1 MKRFLFFIL
10 YFSIVLCQG
19 FPEWAL
25 EQPMETHPI
34 MELTDWEIFDGEVE
48 LEKANNFKD
57 NNGWDAWTLN
67 TKWWSRLDLKDEF
80 KVKWWRRTVSIPKS
94 FKGKDVFLE
103 LNVDDRGTVYYNGE
117 KLMDVSQKSGKI
129 LIIKNA
135 KGNETFSL
143 VVRGQH
149 TGYYGQ
155 FYHADLLAYPRG
167 YAEFYKAFQNIQIL
181 KPSSNG
187 ISITQAKWKMMATD
201 TASQPSFDDSKWEF
215 RNISGSWKGEYKH
228 VWYRMNFV
236 IPDIIDNVEVINSRL
251 FINAY
256 TNDKGEIWYKGEKLH
271 EFRDSSGNVLFEVN
285 GRPGETVSF
294 AIKAINERN
303 VGELRYVRI
312 VSGEAIKLT
321 ELFNAMTKKLERWD
335 RYFQRHPSPNTKWL
349 SEATQILK
357 TTVQSDHILEV
368 KLSQLE
374 IKMNSL
380 NKQLISQPT
389 FVVPP
394 YLQNVQ
400 DDGITIMWETALP
413 SLGAVIFGETEINQV
428 IHGQYSPS
436 TIHEITLVGLDKNT
450 HYNYRAI
457 SGEMASPKQKFRT
470 KKLDDAP
477 FSFSVYGDNRSYP
490 KVAENVVK
498 MMTRENIDFICSV
511 GDVVTRGINLSEWVD
526 EYLYPLRWIGGQI
539 PSYISIG
546 NHEYGGYWAL
556 GEVYPFE
563 QRVNHP
569 TTSTG
574 STEYWYSFD
583 YGNAHFVFI
592 DPNKGDGPKGHRIP
606 PGSQQYEWLKND
618 LEAAR
623 KTAKWTFVFFHQPP
637 YSECWS
643 GGYYDGEYYLRKE
656 IVPLMELNG
665 VDIVFS
671 GHTHDY
677 ERGLPHPPYD
687 PETGSGNNAAYIV
700 TGGAGSFLDNHKYKE
715 WEQID
720 IPDHPARPESNESDE
735 GKYYEYH
742 YIVIDIDGDEL
753 KVTTQ
758 KMNGDGSYGG
768 VMDSFELH
776 YNTSNK

>member
-1 MKRFLFFIL
+1 MNRILFLIPF
-10 YFSIVLCQG
+10 FSIGICQG
-19 FPEWAL
+19 IPGWEI
-25 EQPMETHPI
+25 EQPLEPHPLL
-34 MELTDWEIFDGEVE
+34 ELTDWDIYDGEIE
-48 LEKANNFKD
+48 FEKAIDFQNNS
-57 NNGWDAWTLN
+57 GWTSWRLN
-67 TKWWSRLDLKDEF
+67 TKWWDRLDLKDEF
-80 KVKWWRRTVSIPKS
+80 KVKWWRRNVSIPES

-103 LNVDDRGTVYYNGE
+103 LKVDDKGTVYYNGN

-129 LIIKNA
+129 LIIENA

-155 FYHADLLAYPRG
+155 FYQADVVAYPKG
-167 YAEFYKAFQNIQIL
+167 YGAFYETLQSIQKL
-181 KPSSNG
+181 KPSTQG
-187 ISITQAKWKMMATD
+187 VSIQEAKWKMMAD
-201 TASQPSFDDSKWEF
+201 DEASQPNFDDSTWES
-215 RNISGSWKGEYKH
+215 RKVSGSWKGEYKH
-228 VWYRMNFV
+228 GWYRL
-236 IPDIIDNVEVINSRL
+236 EVILPDEIDSFPVKNSRL
-251 FINAY
+251 YINAY
-256 TNDKGEIWYKGEKLH
+256 TNDKGEIWYQGQKLH
-271 EFRDSSGNVLFEVN
+271 EFRDNSGNVLFETN
-285 GRPGETVSF
+285 ASPSDKISF

-312 VSGEAIKLT
+312 ISGQALKLA
-321 ELFNAMTKKLERWD
+321 ESFNAMVKKIERWD
-335 RYFQRHPSPNTKWL
+335 RYYQRHPSPDSNLL
-349 SEATQILK
+349 SEATRILMESV
-357 TTVQSDHILEV
+357 TSDKALEL
-368 KLSQLE
+368 KLNRLDIQM
-374 IKMNSL
+374 KAL
-380 NKQLISQPT
+380 NKKLVLQPV
-389 FVVPP
+389 FVVQP

-400 DDGITIMWETALP
+400 DDGITIMWETAIP
-413 SLGAVIFGETEINQV
+413 SFGTVVFGDSELDRV

-436 TIHEITLVGLDKNT
+436 TTHEITLVGLDKNT
-450 HYNYRAI
+450 HYNYRVV
-457 SGEMASPKQKFRT
+457 SGNMASPVQQFRT
-470 KKLDDAP
+470 KKPEDAP

-498 MMTRENIDFICSV
+498 MMTQENIDFICSV

-569 TTSTG
+569 LSSTG

-618 LEAAR
+618 LESAR
-623 KTAKWTFVFFHQPP
+623 NKSKWTFVFFHQPP

-643 GGYYDGEYYLRKE
+643 GGYYDGEYYIRKE

-665 VDIVFS
+665 VDIVFG

-720 IPDHPARPESNESDE
+720 IPAHPARPDSDESDE

-758 KMNGDGSYGG
+758 KMNGDGTYGG

-776 YNTSNK
+776 FDTSNK